1 MFAGTFRPSRHLLRL
16 ATPLRALTV
25 TVAFCAT
32 PMAAQAQGFEGA
44 ITMRLAAMGRNAQ
57 GVQELEFLSRAGNVR
72 VNIAS
77 PAGAMSILGLSSEK
91 KTFLVIE
98 SQRSYVDVTNTE
110 AGTAMASAAANAKIT
125 PTGRKETIAGYE
137 CEHMTIESTAPGDR
151 AQSMDVCIT
160 KALGPYVNPMSSV
173 GGVRVPAWQAQLMRD
188 GGFPLKVSRA
198 DGTVELEVTK
208 IEKRRVS
215 DTQFR
220 IPADFNKMDM
230 PKRP

>member
-1 MFAGTFRPSRHLLRL
+1 MTVGTFRPSRAGHLSTSRIAAL
-16 ATPLRALTV
+16 ASMLAVGFTSSSL
-25 TVAFCAT
+25 
-32 PMAAQAQGFEGA
+32 QAQGFEGA
-44 ITMRLAAMGRNAQ
+44 ITVRIPAMGRNAQ
-57 GVQELEFLSRAGNVR
+57 GVQEIEFLSRAGNVR
-72 VNIAS
+72 VNMAS

-91 KTFLVIE
+91 KTYLVIE
-98 SQRSYVDVTNTE
+98 SQKSYVDVTSTD
-110 AGTAMASAAANAKIT
+110 AGTAVATAAANAKVT

-137 CEHMTIESTAPGDR
+137 CEHMTIESTGAGDR

-173 GGVRVPAWQAQLMRD
+173 GGVRVPAWQLQMMRD
-188 GGFPLKVSRA
+188 GGFPLKVARA

-215 DTQFR
+215 DAQFR